1 LSLLIAFALPA
12 GAQERHREPYV
23 PFPADKVHATVAE
36 HGVVVVQEKIAAQI
50 GADILR
56 QGGKAVDA
64 AIATGFAIAVT

>member
-23 PFPADKVHATVAE
+23 PFPADKVYATVAE
-36 HGVVVVQEKIAAQI
+36 HGVVVAQEKIAAQI

-56 QGGKAVDA
+56 HKA
-64 AIATGFAIAVT
+64 ATPSMPRLPPVLRWR